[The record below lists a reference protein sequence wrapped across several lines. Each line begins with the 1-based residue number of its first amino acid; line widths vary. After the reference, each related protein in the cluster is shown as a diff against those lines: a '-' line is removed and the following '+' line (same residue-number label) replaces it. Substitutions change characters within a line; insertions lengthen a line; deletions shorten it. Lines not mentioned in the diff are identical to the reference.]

1 MTAMLV
7 ATSGGHL
14 TQLHLLRPR
23 IAARQDVVWVTDR
36 SAQSGSLLAG
46 ESVVGLPTRAPRAYL
61 GVLRDALTVGR
72 AMRRD
77 RIGHVYSTG
86 AQMALSALI
95 AAKLLRVPFSYIES
109 GTRVHEKSATGR
121 VIGRVPGVGRYV
133 QYPFAA
139 DGRWHYAVSVFE
151 GYRVER
157 TEPPADRVPRVV
169 VSVGGNATY
178 GFGRMIRALHRI
190 LPAEWEVLWQVGPSE
205 VGDLGIDTVR
215 SLPAARLREEIAAAD
230 LVISHAGTGSI
241 LTALSLGKRPVVVPR
256 RAAHGEHV
264 DSHQDDLARY
274 VAGAGLALVREADQ
288 LTLDDLR
295 ENLRYRVRT
304 APDLAPVELA

>member
-23 IAARQDVVWVTDR
+23 IAAREDVVWVTDR
-36 SAQSGSLLAG
+36 TPQSGSLLAG
-46 ESVVGLPTRAPRAYL
+46 EPVVALPTRAPRAYL

-72 AMRRD
+72 AMRRGGV
-77 RIGHVYSTG
+77 GHVYSTG

-95 AAKLLRVPFSYIES
+95 AAKVLRVPFSYIES

-121 VIGRVPGVGRYV
+121 VIARVPGVGRYV

-139 DGRWHYAVSVFE
+139 DDRWRYAISVFE
-151 GYRVER
+151 GYRVE
-157 TEPPADRVPRVV
+157 TVDPPAGHVPRVV

-178 GFGRMIRALHRI
+178 GFERMIRALHRI
-190 LPAEWEVLWQVGPSE
+190 LPADWDVLWQVGPSE

-215 SLPAARLREEIAAAD
+215 SLPAERLRDEIAAAD
-230 LVISHAGTGSI
+230 LVVSHAGTGSI
-241 LTALSLGKRPVVVPR
+241 LTALALGRRPVVVPR

-264 DSHQDDLARY
+264 DSHQDDLARH
-274 VAGAGLALVREADQ
+274 VAGAGLALVREAEE

-295 ENLRYRVRT
+295 DNLRYRVHAT
-304 APDLAPVELA
+304 PGLPPVELA

>member
-23 IAARQDVVWVTDR
+23 IAPRQDVVWVTDR
-36 SAQSGSLLAG
+36 TPQSGSLLAG
-46 ESVVGLPTRAPRAYL
+46 EPVVELPTRAPRAYL

-95 AAKLLRVPFSYIES
+95 AAKVLRVPFSYIES

-121 VIGRVPGVGRYV
+121 VIARVPGVGRYV

-139 DGRWHYAVSVFE
+139 DDRWRYAVSVFE
-151 GYRVER
+151 WYRVER
-157 TEPPADRVPRVV
+157 VPPPAGRAPRVV
-169 VSVGGNATY
+169 VSVGGNSTY
-178 GFGRMIRALHRI
+178 GFERMIRALHRI
-190 LPAEWEVLWQVGPSE
+190 LPADWDVLWQVGPSE
-205 VGDLGIDTVR
+205 VGDLGIEAVR
-215 SLPAARLREEIAAAD
+215 SLPAGRLRDEIAAAD

-241 LTALSLGKRPVVVPR
+241 LTALALGRRPVVVPR

-274 VAGAGLALVREADQ
+274 VAEAGLALVREAGE

-295 ENLRYRVRT
+295 DNLRYRVHAT
-304 APDLAPVELA
+304 ADLSPVELA